1 MDGLIA
7 VFGGTFDPP
16 HIGHLILA
24 DEARSSLGAER
35 VLWVVTGTP
44 PHKPSVAQTPVETRL
59 RMVEAAIAGNSD
71 FEISRADIDR
81 PPPHYAL
88 GTMAWLRERMP
99 GARFVYLIGSDSLRD
114 LPTWHAPAE
123 FLAQCESLGV
133 MRRPG
138 ADPDLALLEARIP
151 GLRGKLRFF
160 EAPLVGVSG
169 HDIRDRVVRGAP
181 YRYLVPSAVANIIRD
196 ERLYR

>member
-16 HIGHLILA
+16 HIGHMILA
-24 DEARSSLGAER
+24 DEARSALGAQR

-44 PHKPSVAQTPVETRL
+44 PHKPPAPRTPVETRL
-59 RMVEAAIAGNSD
+59 RMVEAAIGGNPD

-81 PPPHYAL
+81 PPPHYAV
-88 GTMAWLRERMP
+88 GTMRWLRERLP

-114 LPTWHAPAE
+114 LPTWYTPGE
-123 FLAQCESLGV
+123 FLGQCDWLGV

-138 ADPDLALLEARIP
+138 ADPDLAPLEAQIP
-151 GLRGKLRFF
+151 GLRAKLRFF
-160 EAPLVGVSG
+160 EAPLVGISG
-169 HDIRDRVVRGAP
+169 HDIRDRVSRGAP
-181 YRYLVPSAVANIIRD
+181 YRYLVPSAVARIID
-196 ERLYR
+196 EERLYR

>member
-16 HIGHLILA
+16 HVGHLILA
-24 DEARSSLGAER
+24 DEARSSLGVKR

-44 PHKPSVAQTPVETRL
+44 PHKPSIPRTPVEIRL
-59 RMVEAAIAGNSD
+59 RMVEAAIAGNPD

-81 PPPHYAL
+81 PAPHYAV
-88 GTMAWLRERMP
+88 GTMAWLRDRMP
-99 GARFVYLIGSDSLRD
+99 EARFIYLIGSDSLRD
-114 LPTWHAPAE
+114 LPTWNTPGE
-123 FLAQCESLGV
+123 FLAQCEWLGV

-138 ADPDLALLEARIP
+138 ADPDLARLEARIP
-151 GLRGKLRFF
+151 GLRAKLRFF
-160 EAPLVGVSG
+160 EAPLVGISG
-169 HDIRDRVVRGAP
+169 HDIRDRVARGATC
-181 YRYLVPSAVANIIRD
+181 RYLVPPAVADIIRE